1 MIEDLLKKWGST
13 SEELETVKTESGEFD
28 LDKAA
33 QLIRT
38 KAADVLRHDDD
49 FINSIVEPAVKK
61 AEEKVIVATKN
72 AKKVFK
78 QLAGV
83 ELSNAEIDAL
93 SIEDLYKTGLEKLKT
108 SVGSDAKA
116 LHEEI
121 QKLNAALEAE
131 REAKESEI
139 NKVKTE
145 YEQRQEAAI
154 IDKQLTSELSAGE
167 WIAPL
172 QDVGIIFNAK
182 LQAEGIS
189 LKPVN
194 GVITPF
200 KGDKPMMKKDGI
212 QRADLAYLF
221 ETMLGS
227 LKKQSNGSG
236 GSGSKQK
243 TFDGDLTEEQRKKL
257 SPTYLAWKK
266 QQSV

>member
-1 MIEDLLKKWGST
+1 MIEDLLKKYGST
-13 SEELETVKTESGEFD
+13 PEELETVKTEAGDYD

-33 QLIRT
+33 QLIKT
-38 KAADVLRHDDD
+38 KAADVLRHDDE
-49 FINSIVEPAVKK
+49 FIQSIVEPAVKK
-61 AEEKVIVATKN
+61 AEEKVIVATKS
-72 AKKVFK
+72 AKKAFK
-78 QLAGV
+78 QLAGI
-83 ELSNAEIDAL
+83 ELSNAEIDSL
-93 SIEDLYKTGLEKLKT
+93 SIEDLYKTGLDKLKT
-108 SVGSDAKA
+108 SQGTDKEA
-116 LHEEI
+116 LHAEI

-139 NKVKTE
+139 TKVKTE
-145 YEQRQEAAI
+145 YEKKQEQAI
-154 IDKQLTSELSAGE
+154 IDKQLTAELSAGD
-167 WIAPL
+167 WITTL
-172 QDVGIIFNAK
+172 QDVNIIFNAK
-182 LQAEGIS
+182 LQADGIS

-236 GSGSKQK
+236 GNGKPNRN
-243 TFDGDLTEEQRKKL
+243 FDGDLTEEQRKKL
-257 SPTYLAWKK
+257 SPTYLAWRK